1 MKKLSL
7 AVIIAFITSC
17 LLVSCGGSSSQ
28 EASNSEKSSVS
39 KSGSDTSEDTDDE
52 YSEGEEDDDDDDDWD
67 SDDEDDSYSNSCCK
81 IDSNSELFEQP
92 IENESDQ
99 EIYDLLQQYA
109 GDGYDNTWNI
119 GSARKLQGKTYVL
132 ELWLTEQGTLWN
144 KQEMGRIQY
153 EIDRA
158 LEWLKSVAKR
168 YGKTLSFE
176 LGSFHGDG
184 QGVVMKSIPHSYEDY
199 EKHPDLILEALQVIG
214 YTGVEQCYNQLK
226 KMGDGFD
233 NVLCLVLLNHEG
245 RSYANSFSRGHVGY
259 YETQFLEGVVIFK
272 SYGQEG
278 LSTANVFAHEILHT
292 FGAWDMYGDAQ
303 SGKSQEA
310 EQFANQYY
318 PTEIM
323 GRGADAPFDQI
334 QISPLTA
341 WLTGLS
347 DEYDEWYWY
356 FMSNY
361 GQQ

>member
-1 MKKLSL
+1 MKKISL

-17 LLVSCGGSSSQ
+17 LLVSCGGSPSQ
-28 EASNSEKSSVS
+28 EANNAGKSSVS
-39 KSGSDTSEDTDDE
+39 KSGTNTSKDA
-52 YSEGEEDDDDDDDWD
+52 DDDDSEERADNDDDWE
-67 SDDEDDSYSNSCCK
+67 DDEDDSYSNACSK
-81 IDSNSELFEQP
+81 IDSNSDLFEQP

-99 EIYDLLQQYA
+99 EIYDLLEQYV
-109 GDGYDNTWNI
+109 GNGYDNTWNI
-119 GSARKLQGKTYVL
+119 GSAKKLQGKTYVL

-144 KQEMGRIQY
+144 QQEMGRIQY
-153 EIDRA
+153 EIELA

-168 YGKTLSFE
+168 YGKTVSFE

-199 EKHPDLILEALQVIG
+199 AKHPDLVLEALQVIG

-226 KMGDGFD
+226 KMGSGFD
-233 NVLCLVLLNHEG
+233 NVLCLVLLNHNG
-245 RSYANSFSRGHVGY
+245 RSYANVFSRGHVGY
-259 YETQFLEGVVIFK
+259 YETQFLEGVSIFK
-272 SYGQEG
+272 AYDSDPRNA
-278 LSTANVFAHEILHT
+278 LSANVIAHEILHT

-303 SGKSQEA
+303 SGVSQEA

-318 PTEIM
+318 PNEIM
-323 GRGADAPFDQI
+323 GRGANSKLSEV

-356 FMSNY
+356 FTSNFE
-361 GQQ
+361 QQ